1 SHPEEAIQSAIQSIR
16 TRPEFRHVTIDV
28 ISTGTREGMYDI
40 KRLERVFHNLFL
52 NACEAA
58 CAESGSI
65 QVDVRELDTRVEVR
79 VIDNGRGISQDHQ
92 ARVFEPF
99 FTHGKANG
107 TGLGLTIAQKIVQDH
122 GGDLRIEKTSVE
134 GTTIQIATVI
144 LNNLLRDRQPQAGT
158 VCFA

>member
-1 SHPEEAIQSAIQSIR
+1 
-16 TRPEFRHVTIDV
+16 
-28 ISTGTREGMYDI
+28 MYDI

-58 CAESGSI
+58 CAESGRI
-65 QVDVRELDTRVEVR
+65 RVEVRELDSRVEIR

-92 ARVFEPF
+92 AKIFEPF

-122 GGDLRIEKTSVE
+122 GGDLRIEKTSAE
-134 GTTIQIATVI
+134 GTTILVTLPFLGATPAGYKVVTSTPVNVI
-144 LNNLLRDRQPQAGT
+144 
-158 VCFA
+158 